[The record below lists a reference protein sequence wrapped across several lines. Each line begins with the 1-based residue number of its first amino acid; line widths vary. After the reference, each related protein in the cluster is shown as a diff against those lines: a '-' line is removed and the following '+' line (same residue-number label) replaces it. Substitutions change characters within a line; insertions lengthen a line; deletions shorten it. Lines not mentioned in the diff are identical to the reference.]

1 MDAAEVAKDIY
12 GDSYKTI
19 SRYVDILATRGIEWG
34 LLGPREVPRL
44 WDRHVLNSAAVSL
57 RVPDAADMLDIGS
70 GAGLPGIPIA
80 VLRPDLEVTLLE
92 PLQRR
97 ALFLDQAVEEL
108 GLTDRV
114 TVIRGRAEDVD
125 GLYDVVTARAV
136 TALGALTQLALP
148 HLRAD
153 GFLLAL
159 KGQKVHEEITAA
171 AKAFRKFKVH
181 ADIETVQLH
190 KELEPATLAVVT
202 RN

>member
-1 MDAAEVAKDIY
+1 MDAAEIAQEIY
-12 GDSYKTI
+12 GDNYKTI

-57 RVPDAADMLDIGS
+57 RVPNGADMLDIGS

-80 VLRPDLEVTLLE
+80 VLRPDLEITLLE

-97 ALFLDQAVEEL
+97 ALFLDQAVDEL
-108 GLTDRV
+108 GIADRV

-148 HLRAD
+148 HFRSD

-171 AKAFRKFKVH
+171 TKTFRKLKVQ
-181 ADIETVQLH
+181 ADVETVQLH
-190 KELEPATLAVVT
+190 AELEPATLAVVA
-202 RN
+202 RI